1 VVCLEVSRW
10 RAKGACGT
18 KLLVVSHSG
27 EPSLQRLS
35 ELNRAAVL
43 GYDPGELTAEE
54 SAAFQQMCSEIEA
67 NPGRTWW
74 PVTDTI

>member
-1 VVCLEVSRW
+1 LFPDRTCVPKSFVSSLS
-10 RAKGACGT
+10 A
-18 KLLVVSHSG
+18 

-43 GYDPGELTAEE
+43 NYDPGELTPEE
-54 SAAFQQMCSEIEA
+54 SAAFNKMRSEIEA

-74 PVTDTI
+74 PVNDTI